1 MTNTFICLS
10 QLNFDIVHF
19 LFLTY
24 FNGSNATLT
33 SCFFSLTTVDC
44 LNNRIF
50 LCISESSFVKSRGN
64 LTRILG
70 VGYFIRT
77 VDPSGLT
84 KVVGYR
90 RENKVRFT
98 LVTTARLE
106 LKFRFCSKQLLDK
119 LKKTPMIDSVFRRP
133 F

>member
-1 MTNTFICLS
+1 M
-10 QLNFDIVHF
+10 
-19 LFLTY
+19 Y
-24 FNGSNATLT
+24 SN
-33 SCFFSLTTVDC
+33 C

-84 KVVGYR
+84 KVVGNR
-90 RENKVRFT
+90 RENKLRFT

-106 LKFRFCSKQLLDK
+106 LKLRFCSKQLLDK
-119 LKKTPMIDSVFRRP
+119 LKKNQ
-133 F
+133 